1 MMVINV
7 VQSFSPS
14 KNAAVKRVAGH
25 LKINQAWIRLS
36 EPDSLCQR
44 RNHAIPTVN
53 SRVEAQSS

>member
-7 VQSFSPS
+7 EQSFSPS

-36 EPDSLCQR
+36 EPD
-44 RNHAIPTVN
+44 
-53 SRVEAQSS
+53 